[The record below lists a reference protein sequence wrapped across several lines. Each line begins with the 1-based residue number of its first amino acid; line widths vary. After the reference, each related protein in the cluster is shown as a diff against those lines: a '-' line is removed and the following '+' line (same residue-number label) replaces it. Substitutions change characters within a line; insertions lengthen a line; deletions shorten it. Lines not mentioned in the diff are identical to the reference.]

1 MTMLGSDIP
10 FQMFYTD
17 NMYYMD
23 MMGMKMKQEMPLD
36 EALDQVA
43 SNLES
48 VDMDLAM
55 MKDMAMTTED
65 GNTVLTYGINTDNMN
80 SLLNGIVGDMDT
92 LYNGYTVS
100 RQYPQRI
107 WQGHCGSER
116 LLCQRG
122 YEPGYGYGHDRQRD
136 WRV

>member
-1 MTMLGSDIP
+1 MLGSDIP

-80 SLLNGIVGDMDT
+80 SF
-92 LYNGYTVS
+92 
-100 RQYPQRI
+100 
-107 WQGHCGSER
+107 
-116 LLCQRG
+116 
-122 YEPGYGYGHDRQRD
+122 
-136 WRV
+136 

>member
-1 MTMLGSDIP
+1 
-10 FQMFYTD
+10 MFYTD

-80 SLLNGIVGDMDT
+80 S
-92 LYNGYTVS
+92 
-100 RQYPQRI
+100 PF
-107 WQGHCGSER
+107 
-116 LLCQRG
+116 
-122 YEPGYGYGHDRQRD
+122 
-136 WRV
+136 